1 MILANL
7 RFRDRLLAGYAVP
20 VLFCLGLAGLVF
32 NNANKALSTFQ
43 EVERV
48 QKVILG
54 VHNMERGAHVMVAG
68 YRGYLILQDN
78 QFLAEYQASYQS
90 TQESYRI
97 LQPLVIKVDQKER
110 LDKMLEKVE
119 SHYAMVNRGVEL
131 LKNNKRQEALMLW
144 QSDGQRFAS
153 QFMDLSR
160 EFTNIE
166 ETFLTNQTLETEKNW
181 QSLITLLVIS
191 CILLVVISIFVAFAI
206 ALGVSSRIN
215 QVVDTIAAS
224 TSEIAAT
231 VEQQERTANQQASAV
246 NETTTTMDEL
256 GASSQV
262 AAEQAES
269 AANGAKQVL
278 GLAEGGKKAVDS
290 TLAGMANLRN
300 KVEVI
305 AQQIMRLSEQ
315 TNQIGN
321 ISEVVSDLANQTNM
335 LALNAAV
342 ESVRAGERGKGFAV
356 VATEIRKLA
365 DESRKSADKI
375 NNLVGDIQTAISST
389 VMATEEGTKTVENGV
404 NIAEKTAEAFNGVAQ
419 AVNNVV
425 INNQQ
430 ISSNVK
436 QQAIAIQQVVDAMN
450 GLNVAAKNNAAGLNQ
465 TKIGTQQLN
474 EAAIELQSII

>member
-1 MILANL
+1 MLANL

-20 VLFCLGLAGLVF
+20 VLFCLGLASLVF
-32 NNANKALSTFQ
+32 NNATKALSTFQ

-54 VHNMERGAHVMVAG
+54 VHNMERGAHGMVAG
-68 YRGYLILQDN
+68 YRGYLILQDS
-78 QFLAEYQASYQS
+78 QSLSEYQASYQE
-90 TQESYRI
+90 TKESYRI
-97 LQPLVIKVDQKER
+97 LQPLVISTQQKQR
-110 LDKMLEKVE
+110 LEQMLQRVE

-131 LKNNKRQEALMLW
+131 LKNNKKQEALALW
-144 QSDGQRFAS
+144 GSDGRRFANE
-153 QFMDLSR
+153 FMDLTQA
-160 EFTNIE
+160 FTTAE
-166 ETFLTNQTLETEKNW
+166 ESLLTSQTVETEKNW
-181 QSLITLLVIS
+181 QSLIVVLVIG
-191 CILLVVISIFVAFAI
+191 CILLVVISLFVAFTI

-215 QVVDTIAAS
+215 QVVETIAAS

-231 VEQQERTANQQASAV
+231 VEQQESTANHQASAV
-246 NETTTTMDEL
+246 NQTTTTMDEL

-269 AANGAKQVL
+269 AAIGAKQAL
-278 GLAEGGKKAVDS
+278 NLAEGGTRAVDS
-290 TLAGMANLRN
+290 TLVGMANLRN

-342 ESVRAGERGKGFAV
+342 EAVRAGERGKGFAV

-375 NNLVGDIQTAISST
+375 NNLVGDIQTAISAT

-404 NIAEKTAEAFNGVAQ
+404 HIAEKTADAFNGVAQ

-450 GLNVAAKNNAAGLNQ
+450 ALNVAAKDNATGLGQ
-465 TKIGTQQLN
+465 TKLGTRKLN

>member
-1 MILANL
+1 MLANL
-7 RFRDRLLAGYAVP
+7 RFRDRLLVGYVVP
-20 VLFCLGLAGLVF
+20 VLFCLGLTSLVY
-32 NNANKALSTFQ
+32 NNATKALSTFQ

-54 VHNMERGAHVMVAG
+54 VHNMERGAHGMVAS

-78 QFLAEYQASYQS
+78 QSLTEYQLFYKQTKEFYQ
-90 TQESYRI
+90 I
-97 LQPLVIKVDQKER
+97 LQPLIIRADQRQR
-110 LDKMLEKVE
+110 LDQMLERVE

-131 LKNNKRQEALMLW
+131 LKEKKRPEAISLW
-144 QSDGQRFAS
+144 QSDGQRFAN
-153 QFMDLSR
+153 QFMDVSKK
-160 EFTNIE
+160 FTNIE
-166 ETFLTNQTLETEKNW
+166 ESFLTNQTLETEKNW
-181 QSLITLLVIS
+181 QSLITVLAIG
-191 CILLVVISIFVAFAI
+191 CILLVVISILVAFTI
-206 ALGVSSRIN
+206 TLVVSSRIN
-215 QVVDTIAAS
+215 QVVNVIASS
-224 TSEIAAT
+224 TNEIAAT
-231 VEQQERTANQQASAV
+231 IEQQERTANQQASAV

-278 GLAEGGKKAVDS
+278 SLAEGGTKAVDS

-300 KVEVI
+300 KVGVI

-342 ESVRAGERGKGFAV
+342 EAVRAGERGKGFAV

-375 NNLVGDIQTAISST
+375 NNLVGDIQTAISAT

-404 NIAEKTAEAFNGVAQ
+404 NIAEKTADAFNGVAES
-419 AVNNVV
+419 VNNVV
-425 INNQQ
+425 VNNQR
-430 ISSNVK
+430 ISLNVK
-436 QQAIAIQQVVDAMN
+436 QQAIAIQQVVEAMN
-450 GLNVAAKNNAAGLNQ
+450 GLNVAAKNNAAGLSQ
-465 TKIGTQQLN
+465 TKIGTQKLN

>member
-1 MILANL
+1 MLANL

-54 VHNMERGAHVMVAG
+54 VHSMERGAHGMVSG
-68 YRGYLILQDN
+68 YRGYLILQDS
-78 QFLAEYQASYQS
+78 QSLSEYQASYQN
-90 TQESYRI
+90 TKEAYLL
-97 LQPLVIKVDQKER
+97 LQPLVINTQQKQR
-110 LDKMLEKVE
+110 LEQMLERVE
-119 SHYAMVNRGVEL
+119 NHYAMVNRGIEL
-131 LKNNKRQEALMLW
+131 LKNNKKQEALAIW
-144 QSDGQRFAS
+144 QSDGRRFS
-153 QFMDLSR
+153 SEFMDLTQ
-160 EFTNIE
+160 EFSTAE
-166 ETFLTNQTLETEKNW
+166 ETLLTTQTLETERNW
-181 QSLITLLVIS
+181 QSLIVFLVVG
-191 CILLVVISIFVAFAI
+191 CVLLVVISIFVAFAI

-215 QVVDTIAAS
+215 QVVETIAAS

-269 AANGAKQVL
+269 ATTGAKQAL
-278 GLAEGGKKAVDS
+278 NLAEGGTKAVDS
-290 TLAGMANLRN
+290 TLEGMANLRD
-300 KVEVI
+300 KVGVI

-342 ESVRAGERGKGFAV
+342 EAVRAGERGKGFAV

-375 NNLVGDIQTAISST
+375 NNLVGDIQTAISAT

-404 NIAEKTAEAFNGVAQ
+404 HIAEKTADAFNGVAQ

-450 GLNVAAKNNAAGLNQ
+450 ALNIAARDNAAGLGQ
-465 TKIGTQQLN
+465 TKIGTRKLN
-474 EAAIELQSII
+474 EAAMELQSII